1 MNIGVQ
7 VSFQIM
13 IFSPDICPVVE
24 LQDHM
29 VALFLVFKATSTLFS
44 IVPVPTYNPTSS
56 VGRLLFL
63 HTLSSIYYL

>member
-7 VSFQIM
+7 LSFQIM
-13 IFSPDICPVVE
+13 IFSPDIYPVVE

-29 VALFLVFKATSTLFS
+29 VALLLVFKATSILFS
-44 IVPVPTYNPTSS
+44 IVPVPVYNPTS

-63 HTLSSIYYL
+63 HPLSSIYYL